1 MSFGEEGDAV
11 IAVDL
16 EDLRFEI
23 RIVRTVIRELD
34 VAAFPRGVDD
44 GRLVEVEEEGTAD
57 LIIDLSPSVGL
68 IMGHELALIF
78 RDELALL
85 RPLQQV
91 RAPPVHRA
99 PTDGLRVSFDTLA
112 GKKNKEAQPH
122 FKKRRKDAGRDDA
135 LASSFRKH
143 AVVATGPFAAAAE
156 VGVALAAEADAVA
169 HFVAA
174 SPRTAAAAGITV
186 RTSQIAAAELVAKS
200 CRAGTRRRAVARVLA
215 GNVGRR
221 EASRRPPF
229 LLAERLEEGSATLF
243 GKSSLLR

>member
-99 PTDGLRVSFDTLA
+99 PTDG
-112 GKKNKEAQPH
+112 
-122 FKKRRKDAGRDDA
+122 DA